1 MSTRAISR
9 SGEFARKRARLFRT
23 QFYVLTKRG
32 MTGDVQV
39 LVVKTQKSKNE
50 KKNQNHPKNK
60 NLSDNCRPV
69 INGRNLLR
77 LQSKSL
83 YRSSPQSHG
92 RGRCAG
98 SFARERILLR
108 EDRYGRLRRDCL
120 VVRGDAGVWFLPG
133 KIHRYRSIAV
143 RGGRVHA
150 ARRFRHRR
158 PSGLQ

>member
-39 LVVKTQKSKNE
+39 LVVKTEKVKNE

-60 NLSDNCRPV
+60 NLSDNCRAV
-69 INGRNLLR
+69 SAHRSVLR
-77 LQSKSL
+77 PIS
-83 YRSSPQSHG
+83 SSPSNCLYPCTPYPLSHE

-108 EDRYGRLRRDCL
+108 E
-120 VVRGDAGVWFLPG
+120 
-133 KIHRYRSIAV
+133 HR
-143 RGGRVHA
+143 
-150 ARRFRHRR
+150 
-158 PSGLQ
+158 

>member
-39 LVVKTQKSKNE
+39 LVVKTEKVKNE

-60 NLSDNCRPV
+60 NLSDNCRAV
-69 INGRNLLR
+69 SAHGNSLR
-77 LQSKSL
+77 RQSKSL
-83 YRSSPQSHG
+83 CLWNPLSHG
-92 RGRCAG
+92 RGRFAG

-108 EDRYGRLRRDCL
+108 EHRYGRLQRESH
-120 VVRGDAGVWFLPG
+120 VVRDAAGAVFWLQR
-133 KIHRYRSIAV
+133 KIHGYSSIDV
-143 RGGRVHA
+143 RAAEQHVQP
-150 ARRFRHRR
+150 ARRFHHRR
-158 PSGLQ
+158 P

>member
-39 LVVKTQKSKNE
+39 LVVKTEKSKNE

-60 NLSDNCRPV
+60 NLSDNCRAV
-69 INGRNLLR
+69 IAHRSVLR
-77 LQSKSL
+77 PISSIPSNSL
-83 YRSSPQSHG
+83 CLYCPLSHERG
-92 RGRCAG
+92 RGAG

-108 EDRYGRLRRDCL
+108 EH
-120 VVRGDAGVWFLPG
+120 P
-133 KIHRYRSIAV
+133 
-143 RGGRVHA
+143 
-150 ARRFRHRR
+150 
-158 PSGLQ
+158 

>member
-39 LVVKTQKSKNE
+39 LVVKTEKVKNE

-60 NLSDNCRPV
+60 NLSDNCSAVSAHRSVLRP
-69 INGRNLLR
+69 I
-77 LQSKSL
+77 S
-83 YRSSPQSHG
+83 SSPSSSLCLWDPPSHG

-108 EDRYGRLRRDCL
+108 EHRYGRLRRDSH
-120 VVRGDAGVWFLPG
+120 VVRDDA
-133 KIHRYRSIAV
+133 
-143 RGGRVHA
+143 
-150 ARRFRHRR
+150 
-158 PSGLQ
+158 

>member
-39 LVVKTQKSKNE
+39 LVVKTEKVKNE

-60 NLSDNCRPV
+60 NLSDNWRAVSAHRSALRRQSSSLCRWYP
-69 INGRNLLR
+69 L
-77 LQSKSL
+77 
-83 YRSSPQSHG
+83 SHG
-92 RGRCAG
+92 RGRFAG
-98 SFARERILLR
+98 SFARERILQR
-108 EDRYGRLRRDCL
+108 EHRFGRLRRDSH
-120 VVRGDAGVWFLPG
+120 VVRDASGVWFLPG
-133 KIHRYRSIAV
+133 KIHDFRSIAV
-143 RGGRVHA
+143 RGGRVHP

-158 PSGLQ
+158 R